1 MNESKNRA
9 LPINPKIFMR
19 MLCPFSRRVFFLHA
33 IQFVLLGK
41 ENTRDF
47 FQKTHCDRCGK
58 QLTVR
63 ITSMFNTDT
72 ICLDCKKR
80 EETHPAYER
89 ARQTEQDAVR
99 RGDLNFPGFG
109 LPPDLK

>member
-1 MNESKNRA
+1 
-9 LPINPKIFMR
+9 
-19 MLCPFSRRVFFLHA
+19 
-33 IQFVLLGK
+33 
-41 ENTRDF
+41 
-47 FQKTHCDRCGK
+47 
-58 QLTVR
+58 
-63 ITSMFNTDT
+63 MFNTDT